1 MTEPAQIMNEQR
13 GAAPVTAAPLPLGWR
28 VELDRSVRR
37 PRQDLLVGGSPT
49 RLLRLSARGVEAFTE
64 LRDGPVQTS
73 AGATLARRL
82 TDAGLA
88 HPQPGPT
95 ATADLVV
102 VVPAHDRADL
112 LDRCL
117 RALADAYPVV
127 VVDDASKDPAAIQ
140 AVADRHGARLIRRH
154 MNGGPAAARNTGLT
168 GTDAALIAFVDSD
181 CAPTA
186 RALARLAAHL
196 ADPSVAAVAPRIVPD
211 EPGPRCA
218 LDLGPHPARVAPG
231 TRTAYVPTTTLI
243 VRRSAIGAGFDPSL
257 RYGEDVD
264 LIWRLTAAG
273 ALVRYDP
280 SVRVPHVE
288 PTELAARLRRRFRYG
303 TSAAPL
309 TRRHPGVL
317 VPLVLEPWTAAALL
331 AAVTGHPKVAATL
344 LAGAATDEVRRRR
357 DTGLPASGAAPAL
370 AQRLGWTA
378 RTTGSY
384 LAQTAGPLVLAGL
397 VNRRTRVGTT
407 ALLLAEPLASWW
419 TRRAHAT
426 DPVRWTATHLAEDVA
441 YGAGVIAGCARA
453 RTVAPLLPR
462 IRRVRAQRRTP

>member
-1 MTEPAQIMNEQR
+1 
-13 GAAPVTAAPLPLGWR
+13 
-28 VELDRSVRR
+28 
-37 PRQDLLVGGSPT
+37 
-49 RLLRLSARGVEAFTE
+49 
-64 LRDGPVQTS
+64 
-73 AGATLARRL
+73 LARRL

-88 HPQPGPT
+88 HPRPAAG
-95 ATADLVV
+95 AAAELVV

-117 RALADAYPVV
+117 RTLGDTYPVL
-127 VVDDASKDPAAIQ
+127 VVDDASTDHAAIKT
-140 AVADRHGARLIRRH
+140 VADRHGARLIRRH
-154 MNGGPAAARNTGLT
+154 INGGPAAARNTGLA
-168 GTDAALIAFVDSD
+168 GTDAALVAFVDSD

-186 RALARLAAHL
+186 RALTRLAAHL
-196 ADPSVAAVAPRIVPD
+196 ADPNVAAVAPRIVPD

-243 VRRSAIGAGFDPSL
+243 VRRSAIGTGFEESL

-273 ALVRYDP
+273 QTVRYDP

-288 PTELAARLRRRFRYG
+288 PTDTATRLRRRFHYG

-317 VPLVLEPWTAAALL
+317 VPLVLEPWTAAAVL
-331 AAVTGHPKVAATL
+331 AAVTGHPKAAATL
-344 LAGAATDEVRRRR
+344 LAGAVADEVRRRQ
-357 DTGLPASGAAPAL
+357 DTGLPARGAGPAL
-370 AQRLGWTA
+370 AQRLGWTT

-384 LAQTAGPLVLAGL
+384 LAQTAAPLVLAGL
-397 VNRRTRVGTT
+397 AQRRTRPGVA

-426 DPVRWTATHLAEDVA
+426 GPVRWTATHLAEDVA
-441 YGAGVIAGCARA
+441 YGVGVLAGCARA

-462 IRRVRAQRRTP
+462 LRRIRADRVRAQRRTS